1 MRERA
6 RYCVGMVWV
15 IVFVG
20 IALAGLVMLICYAV
34 WLAHKASDVW
44 SEVSMLADRAD
55 ELAQLVGQIR
65 VPEQTFQPEWPN
77 DRTIY
82 ARINDASAT

>member
-1 MRERA
+1 
-6 RYCVGMVWV
+6 MVWV

-20 IALAGLVMLICYAV
+20 IALAGLVMVICYAV

-65 VPEQTFQPEWPN
+65 VPEPTFQQDWPN

-82 ARINDASAT
+82 AQIDDASAT

>member
-1 MRERA
+1 
-6 RYCVGMVWV
+6 MVWV

-20 IALAGLVMLICYAV
+20 IALAGLVMLISYAV

-44 SEVSMLADRAD
+44 SEVSVLADRAD
-55 ELAQLVGQIR
+55 EMAQLLAEIR
-65 VPEQTFQPEWPN
+65 VPEPAFQTDWPS

-82 ARINDASAT
+82 AQIDDASAT

>member
-1 MRERA
+1 
-6 RYCVGMVWV
+6 MVWV

-20 IALAGLVMLICYAV
+20 IALAGLVMVICYAV

-55 ELAQLVGQIR
+55 ELAQLVGQVR
-65 VPEQTFQPEWPN
+65 VPEHTFQPDRPT

-82 ARINDASAT
+82 AQIDEASAT

>member
-1 MRERA
+1 
-6 RYCVGMVWV
+6 MVWV

-20 IALAGLVMLICYAV
+20 IALAGLVMVICYAV

-44 SEVSMLADRAD
+44 SELSILADRAD
-55 ELAQLVGQIR
+55 ELAQLIGQIR
-65 VPEQTFQPEWPN
+65 VPERTFQSSWPN

-82 ARINDASAT
+82 AQVDDASAT

>member
-1 MRERA
+1 
-6 RYCVGMVWV
+6 MVWV
-15 IVFVG
+15 IVFAG

-34 WLAHKASDVW
+34 WLAHKTSDVW

-65 VPEQTFQPEWPN
+65 VPEPTLQADLPD
-77 DRTIY
+77 DRTVYGQIDDV
-82 ARINDASAT
+82 AAT

>member
-1 MRERA
+1 
-6 RYCVGMVWV
+6 MVWV

-20 IALAGLVMLICYAV
+20 IALAGLVMVICYAV

-65 VPEQTFQPEWPN
+65 VPERTFQQDWPN
-77 DRTIY
+77 DRSVY
-82 ARINDASAT
+82 AQIDDVSAT